1 MMKTR
6 LLLSLLAFAVAAN
19 AAVIKDVRFTCD
31 AKGCNAAF
39 AFASDK
45 DLPTFFQKYDAAA
58 KKLTVGFSETTF
70 ALGEGE
76 YEVESGS
83 KFVQSMK
90 VFKDSYKGKA
100 FLKIEM
106 TVGESITSDKNEIAL
121 DKSNFLIK
129 FKNKGGKSWT
139 LSKLF
144 ADRKKAA
151 EKAALE
157 EKKAAEKAA
166 LEEKK
171 AAAKAAAE
179 EKKRLAEE
187 KKAAEKAALEEKK
200 RLAEEKKAAEKRAL
214 EEKKAAEKAALEEKK
229 RLAEEKKAAEKKAAE
244 EKKAAAKAAAE
255 EKKRLAAEKKEAE
268 KRALE
273 EKKAAEK
280 AALEEKKRLAA
291 EKKEAEKRA
300 LEEKKAAEKA
310 ALEEKKRLAE
320 EKKAA
325 EKAAREQEK
334 LLAEQQKELD
344 KAINEGG
351 AISALLPKLKEM
363 TVLIGSGMEQFR
375 LVAESPV
382 EIQNVSGPDK
392 NSVLTVGLA
401 GPSKSPVFRI
411 GAGSLVKSVTW
422 GANGLKIQLKG
433 SIKPVIVVQDGALIL
448 QIAEKGLNKDGF
460 IFWSAQPNGIFV
472 RDWMKA
478 VEDKPNFDAFVKN
491 LDKGSKKIISGS
503 QTFHLRPVIRELI
516 VVADEIEFFAA
527 PNENSQV
534 MQRLVFG
541 DRLVSLDMNG
551 QYRKV
556 QYGNRVGYV
565 DRRSVGFFD
574 ELSSVQEER
583 LKQVDKDR
591 GTDLTTNSPTVG
603 SQLDGLY
610 EDRVTYSSFGR
621 RDPFV
626 DVDGLVEE
634 GINIDQVELVG
645 IIWESDIPMAILVE
659 AKNPSISYTVKE
671 GDKILNG
678 KVLKITQTD
687 VLFLIQEFGV
697 SRRYSMGLPDKIGGQ

>member
-1 MMKTR
+1 MKMKI
-6 LLLSLLAFAVAAN
+6 LLLLLAFTAFASAAQ
-19 AAVIKDVRFTCD
+19 IKDVRFDCS
-31 AKGCNAAF
+31 AKGCQVVF

-45 DLPTFFQKYDAAA
+45 NLPTFFQKYDAAS

-70 ALGEGE
+70 ALGEGD
-76 YEVESGS
+76 YDIDANS
-83 KFVQSMK
+83 KFVKSMK
-90 VFKDSYKGKA
+90 VFKDAYKGTA

-106 TVGESITSDKNEIAL
+106 AVGASIASDKNEIAL

-129 FKNKGGKSWT
+129 LKNKGGKSWT

-144 ADRKKAA
+144 AERKKAA
-151 EKAALE
+151 EKQAALD
-157 EKKAAEKAA
+157 
-166 LEEKK
+166 KK
-171 AAAKAAAE
+171 AAA
-179 EKKRLAEE
+179 
-187 KKAAEKAALEEKK
+187 KAALEEKK
-200 RLAEEKKAAEKRAL
+200 RLAEEKKAADKHAL
-214 EEKKAAEKAALEEKK
+214 EEKKAAEKQAALDKK
-229 RLAEEKKAAEKKAAE
+229 AAAKAAAEEKKAAE
-244 EKKAAAKAAAE
+244 KAAAE

-268 KRALE
+268 R
-273 EKKAAEK
+273 
-280 AALEEKKRLAA
+280 
-291 EKKEAEKRA
+291 RA

-325 EKAAREQEK
+325 EKAAREAEK
-334 LLAEQQKELD
+334 LMAEQQKQID
-344 KAINEGG
+344 KAILEGG

-375 LVAESPV
+375 LVAEEPI
-382 EIQNVSGPDK
+382 EIQNVSTIDK
-392 NSVLTVGLA
+392 NYTLTIGLA
-401 GPSKSPVFRI
+401 GPQKSPIFRI

-422 GANGLKIQLKG
+422 GANGLKVQLKG
-433 SIKPVIVVQDGALIL
+433 AVQPVILVQDGVLVL
-448 QIAEKGLNKDGF
+448 QIAEKGINRDGF
-460 IFWSAQPNGIFV
+460 VFWSAQPKGIFV

-478 VEDKPNFDAFVKN
+478 VDEKPNFDAFVKN

-503 QTFHLRPVIRELI
+503 QTFHLRPVVRELI
-516 VVADEIEFFAA
+516 VVADETEFYAA

-541 DRLVSLDMNG
+541 DRLVSLDMKG
-551 QYRKV
+551 LYRKV

-565 DRRSVGFFD
+565 DRRAVGFFD

-583 LKQVDKDR
+583 LKQVDKER
-591 GTDLTTNSPTVG
+591 GTNLTTNTAQIG

-626 DVDGLVEE
+626 EVDGLVEE

-645 IIWESDIPMAILVE
+645 IIWESDVPVAILVE
-659 AKNPSISYTVKE
+659 SKNPSISYTVKE

-697 SRRYSMGLPDKIGGQ
+697 SRRYSMGLPDKLGGQK

>member
-1 MMKTR
+1 MKMKI
-6 LLLSLLAFAVAAN
+6 LLLLLAFTAFAGAAQ
-19 AAVIKDVRFTCD
+19 IKDVRFNCD
-31 AKGCNAAF
+31 AKGCQVVF
-39 AFASDK
+39 AFTSEK
-45 DLPTFFQKYDAAA
+45 NLPTFFQKYDASS

-70 ALGEGE
+70 ALGEGD
-76 YEVESGS
+76 YDVDANS
-83 KFVQSMK
+83 KFVKSMK
-90 VFKDSYKGKA
+90 VFKDAYKGLP

-106 TVGESITSDKNEIAL
+106 DVGAAITSDKNEIAL

-129 FKNKGGKSWT
+129 LKSKGGKSWT

-151 EKAALE
+151 EKQAALD
-157 EKKAAEKAA
+157 KKAAEKAA

-171 AAAKAAAE
+171 AAK
-179 EKKRLAEE
+179 
-187 KKAAEKAALEEKK
+187 KAALEEKK

-214 EEKKAAEKAALEEKK
+214 EEKKAAEKQALED
-229 RLAEEKKAAEKKAAE
+229 
-244 EKKAAAKAAAE
+244 KKAAAKAAAE
-255 EKKRLAAEKKEAE
+255 EKKRIAEEKKRLAEEKKLAAKQ
-268 KRALE
+268 ALE

-291 EKKEAEKRA
+291 EKKEAERRA

-325 EKAAREQEK
+325 EKAAREAEK
-334 LLAEQQKELD
+334 LMAEQQKQID
-344 KAINEGG
+344 KAIAEGG

-363 TVLIGSGMEQFR
+363 TVLIGSGLEQFR
-375 LVAESPV
+375 IVADDNIV
-382 EIQNVSGPDK
+382 MQNVSSVDK
-392 NSVLTVGLA
+392 NNTITIGLA
-401 GPSKSPVFRI
+401 GPQKSPVFRI
-411 GAGSLVKSVTW
+411 GAGSIVKSVTW
-422 GANGLKIQLKG
+422 GANGLKVQLKN
-433 SIKPVIVVQDGALIL
+433 SVQPAVLVQDGVLVL
-448 QIAEKGLNKDGF
+448 QIAEKGINKDGF
-460 IFWSAQPNGIFV
+460 MFWSAQPKGIFI
-472 RDWMKA
+472 RDWMKSA
-478 VEDKPNFDAFVKN
+478 EEKPNFDTFVKN

-503 QTFHLRPVIRELI
+503 QTFHLRPVVRELI
-516 VVADEIEFFAA
+516 VVADETEFYAA

-541 DRLVSLDMNG
+541 DRLVSLDMKG
-551 QYRKV
+551 LYRKV
-556 QYGNRVGYV
+556 QSGNKVGYV
-565 DRRSVGFFD
+565 DRRAVGFFD

-583 LKQVDKDR
+583 LKQVDKER
-591 GTDLTTNSPTVG
+591 GTNLTANAPQIG

-626 DVDGLVEE
+626 EVDGLVEE

-645 IIWESDIPMAILVE
+645 IIWESDVPVAILVE
-659 AKNPSISYTVKE
+659 SKNPSISYTVKE

-697 SRRYSMGLPDKIGGQ
+697 SRRYSMGLPDKLGGQK

>member
-1 MMKTR
+1 MMKMKI
-6 LLLSLLAFAVAAN
+6 LLLLLAFTAFASAAQ
-19 AAVIKDVRFTCD
+19 IKDVRFDCS
-31 AKGCNAAF
+31 AKGCQVVF

-45 DLPTFFQKYDAAA
+45 NLPTFFQKYDAAS

-70 ALGEGE
+70 ALGEGD
-76 YEVESGS
+76 YDIDANS
-83 KFVQSMK
+83 KFVKSMK
-90 VFKDSYKGKA
+90 VFKDAYKGTA

-106 TVGESITSDKNEIAL
+106 AVGASIASDKNEIAL

-129 FKNKGGKSWT
+129 LKNKGGKSWT

-144 ADRKKAA
+144 AERKKAA
-151 EKAALE
+151 EKQAALD
-157 EKKAAEKAA
+157 
-166 LEEKK
+166 KK
-171 AAAKAAAE
+171 AAA
-179 EKKRLAEE
+179 
-187 KKAAEKAALEEKK
+187 KAALEEKK
-200 RLAEEKKAAEKRAL
+200 RLAEEKKAADKRAL
-214 EEKKAAEKAALEEKK
+214 EEKKAAEKQAALDKK
-229 RLAEEKKAAEKKAAE
+229 AAAKAAAEEKKAAE
-244 EKKAAAKAAAE
+244 KAAAE

-268 KRALE
+268 R
-273 EKKAAEK
+273 
-280 AALEEKKRLAA
+280 
-291 EKKEAEKRA
+291 RA

-325 EKAAREQEK
+325 EKAAREAEK
-334 LLAEQQKELD
+334 LMAEQQKQID
-344 KAINEGG
+344 KAILEGG

-375 LVAESPV
+375 LVAEEPI
-382 EIQNVSGPDK
+382 EIQNVSTIDK
-392 NSVLTVGLA
+392 NYTLTIGLA
-401 GPSKSPVFRI
+401 GPQKSPIFRI

-422 GANGLKIQLKG
+422 GANGLKVQLKG
-433 SIKPVIVVQDGALIL
+433 AVQPVILVQDGVLVL
-448 QIAEKGLNKDGF
+448 QIAEKGINRDGF
-460 IFWSAQPNGIFV
+460 VFWSAQPKGIFV

-478 VEDKPNFDAFVKN
+478 VDEKPNFDAFVKN

-503 QTFHLRPVIRELI
+503 QTFHLRPVVRELI
-516 VVADEIEFFAA
+516 VVADETEFYAA

-541 DRLVSLDMNG
+541 DRLVSLDMKG
-551 QYRKV
+551 LYRKV

-565 DRRSVGFFD
+565 DRRAVGFFD

-583 LKQVDKDR
+583 LKQVDKER
-591 GTDLTTNSPTVG
+591 GTNLTTNTAQIG

-626 DVDGLVEE
+626 EVDGLVEE

-645 IIWESDIPMAILVE
+645 IIWESDVPVAILVE
-659 AKNPSISYTVKE
+659 SKNPSISYTVKE

-697 SRRYSMGLPDKIGGQ
+697 SRRYSMGLPDKLGGQK

>member
-1 MMKTR
+1 MMKMKI
-6 LLLSLLAFAVAAN
+6 LLLLLAFTAFASAAQ
-19 AAVIKDVRFTCD
+19 IKDVRFACD
-31 AKGCNAAF
+31 AKGCQVVF

-45 DLPTFFQKYDAAA
+45 NLPTFFQKYDAAS

-70 ALGEGE
+70 ALGEGD
-76 YEVESGS
+76 YDVDANS
-83 KFVQSMK
+83 KFVKSMK
-90 VFKDSYKGKA
+90 VFKEAYKGMP

-106 TVGESITSDKNEIAL
+106 DVGAAVTSDKNEIAL

-129 FKNKGGKSWT
+129 LKSKGGKSWT

-144 ADRKKAA
+144 AERKKAAEKQAALDKKAAAKAALEEKKRLAEEKKAA

-157 EKKAAEKAA
+157 EKKAAEKRA
-166 LEEKK
+166 LEEKKAAEKQAALDKK

-187 KKAAEKAALEEKK
+187 KKAAAKAA
-200 RLAEEKKAAEKRAL
+200 AEEKKAAE
-214 EEKKAAEKAALEEKK
+214 
-229 RLAEEKKAAEKKAAE
+229 
-244 EKKAAAKAAAE
+244 KAAAE
-255 EKKRLAAEKKEAE
+255 EKKRLAAEKK
-268 KRALE
+268 
-273 EKKAAEK
+273 AAEK
-280 AALEEKKRLAA
+280 A
-291 EKKEAEKRA
+291 A

-325 EKAAREQEK
+325 EKAAREAEK
-334 LLAEQQKELD
+334 LFAEQQKQID
-344 KAINEGG
+344 KAVLEGG
-351 AISALLPKLKEM
+351 AISALLPGLKEM
-363 TVLIGSGMEQFR
+363 TVLIGSGLEQFR
-375 LVAESPV
+375 IVADEAID
-382 EIQNVSGPDK
+382 IQNVSSADK
-392 NSVLTVGLA
+392 NNTITIGLA
-401 GPSKSPVFRI
+401 GPQKSPIFRI

-422 GANGLKIQLKG
+422 GANGLKVQLKG
-433 SIKPVIVVQDGALIL
+433 SAQPAVLVQDGVFVL
-448 QIAEKGLNKDGF
+448 QITEKGINKDGF
-460 IFWSAQPNGIFV
+460 MFWSAQPKGIYV
-472 RDWMKA
+472 RDWLKPA
-478 VEDKPNFDAFVKN
+478 DDRPNFDSFVKN

-503 QTFHLRPVIRELI
+503 QTFHLRPVVRELI
-516 VVADEIEFFAA
+516 VVADETEFYAA

-541 DRLVSLDMNG
+541 DRLVSLDMKG

-556 QYGNRVGYV
+556 QSGNRVGYV
-565 DRRSVGFFD
+565 DRRAVGFFD

-583 LKQVDKDR
+583 LKQIDKER
-591 GTDLTTNSPTVG
+591 GTNLTGGAVPVG

-626 DVDGLVEE
+626 EVDGLVEE

-645 IIWESDIPMAILVE
+645 IIWESDVPVAILVE
-659 AKNPSISYTVKE
+659 SKNPSISYTVKE

-697 SRRYSMGLPDKIGGQ
+697 SRRYSMGLPDKLGGQK

>member
-1 MMKTR
+1 MKMKI
-6 LLLSLLAFAVAAN
+6 LLLLLAFTAFASAAQ
-19 AAVIKDVRFTCD
+19 IKDVRFDCS
-31 AKGCNAAF
+31 AKGCQVVF

-45 DLPTFFQKYDAAA
+45 NLPTFFQKYDAAS

-70 ALGEGE
+70 ALGEGD
-76 YEVESGS
+76 YDIDANS
-83 KFVQSMK
+83 KFVKSMK
-90 VFKDSYKGKA
+90 VFKDAYKGTA

-106 TVGESITSDKNEIAL
+106 AVGASIASDKNEIAL

-129 FKNKGGKSWT
+129 LKNKGGKSWT

-144 ADRKKAA
+144 AERKKAA
-151 EKAALE
+151 EKQAALD
-157 EKKAAEKAA
+157 
-166 LEEKK
+166 KK

-179 EKKRLAEE
+179 EKK
-187 KKAAEKAALEEKK
+187 AAE
-200 RLAEEKKAAEKRAL
+200 
-214 EEKKAAEKAALEEKK
+214 
-229 RLAEEKKAAEKKAAE
+229 
-244 EKKAAAKAAAE
+244 KAAAE

-268 KRALE
+268 R
-273 EKKAAEK
+273 
-280 AALEEKKRLAA
+280 
-291 EKKEAEKRA
+291 RA

-325 EKAAREQEK
+325 EKAAREAEK
-334 LLAEQQKELD
+334 LMAEQQKQID
-344 KAINEGG
+344 KAILEGG

-375 LVAESPV
+375 LVAEEPI
-382 EIQNVSGPDK
+382 EIQNVSTIDK
-392 NSVLTVGLA
+392 NYTLTIGLA
-401 GPSKSPVFRI
+401 GPQKSPIFRI

-422 GANGLKIQLKG
+422 GANGLKVQLKG
-433 SIKPVIVVQDGALIL
+433 AVQPVILVQDGVLVL
-448 QIAEKGLNKDGF
+448 QIAEKGINRDGF
-460 IFWSAQPNGIFV
+460 VFWSAQPKGIFV

-478 VEDKPNFDAFVKN
+478 VDEKPNFDAFVKN

-503 QTFHLRPVIRELI
+503 QTFHLRPVVRELI
-516 VVADEIEFFAA
+516 VVADETEFYAA

-541 DRLVSLDMNG
+541 DRLVSLDMKG
-551 QYRKV
+551 LYRKV

-565 DRRSVGFFD
+565 DRRAVGFFD

-583 LKQVDKDR
+583 LKQVDKER
-591 GTDLTTNSPTVG
+591 GTNLTTNTAQIG

-626 DVDGLVEE
+626 EVDGLVEE

-645 IIWESDIPMAILVE
+645 IIWESDVPVAILVE
-659 AKNPSISYTVKE
+659 SKNPSISYTVKE

-697 SRRYSMGLPDKIGGQ
+697 SRRYSMGLPDKLGGQK